1 MAGKPQKPRRFG
13 SIWRKPPKTDF
24 ESLNTSEKFPGKAF
38 AIRGAR
44 WLNATMKTNI
54 PLERRKDFAKNCF
67 QSAIDIV
74 VKRLVAA
81 REKNDVPE
89 VQKLEVIRDWLKN
102 YKNSI

>member
-1 MAGKPQKPRRFG
+1 MAGIPQKPKRFG
-13 SIWRKPPKTDF
+13 SLWKKPPKTDF

-54 PLERRKDFAKNCF
+54 PLEQRKYFARKCF

-74 VKRLVAA
+74 VKRLTAA

-89 VQKLEVIRDWLKN
+89 VKKLEVIRDWLGS